1 MKLKTIVAAVVVVG
15 AAAGCGSAAPNANGS
30 RVQTKNLSAVEL
42 VAGSA
47 DATNAKKSAR
57 MSAVVEMSGSSLNV
71 LDLWSTKPGEKPA
84 KDNLTF
90 SMKGRISMD
99 GKVGEVS
106 TDMASFLPAA
116 SGSMITLR
124 MLDGIVYIDFKAL
137 IDANAGDRGEDIPD
151 SMADLRWV
159 KIDLGGAVIGP
170 GSGSP
175 SSYTQYL
182 EYLRGASKDGV
193 EAVGQETIDGV
204 VTTHFTAEIDTA
216 AARKQIEDRL
226 DDLDAAQA
234 KLLRDGLKT
243 VSQMDSIPMDV
254 WIDADGVLRR
264 MKVKLDMSLEG
275 ESVSMGMVLNFS
287 DFGVDVSDITAPP
300 ANEVTS
306 MEDLQSGLLG

>member
-1 MKLKTIVAAVVVVG
+1 MKFKTIVASVVAAGV
-15 AAAGCGSAAPNANGS
+15 AAGCGSAAPNANGS

-57 MSAVVEMSGSSLNV
+57 MNAVVEMSGSSLNV
-71 LDLWSTKPGEKPA
+71 LDLWSTKPGEEPSKS
-84 KDNLTF
+84 LTF
-90 SMKGRISMD
+90 SMEGRISMD

-116 SGSMITLR
+116 SGSVITLR
-124 MLDGIVYIDFKAL
+124 MLDGVVYIDFKAL
-137 IDANAGDRGEDIPD
+137 IDANAGDRGEDIPV

-182 EYLRGASKDGV
+182 EYVRGASKDGV
-193 EAVGQETIDGV
+193 KAVGKETIDGV
-204 VTTHFTAEIDTA
+204 VTTHFTAVIDIA

-234 KLLRDGLKT
+234 KLLTDGLKA
-243 VSQMDSIPMDV
+243 VSQMDSLPMEV
-254 WIDADGVLRR
+254 WIDDDGLLRR
-264 MKVKLDMSLEG
+264 MKMKLDMSLEG

-287 DFGVDVSDITAPP
+287 DFGVDVSDIKAPP